1 MIGLMHAALFWA
13 CLSSIILWVLFVY
26 AHLFVDYVRTFIV
39 CTTGYMFFMNIYE
52 CLLYFVKVPFQF
64 EICCFHL
71 HSHIL
76 IST

>member
-39 CTTGYMFFMNIYE
+39 CTTGYMFFMNVY
-52 CLLYFVKVPFQF
+52 CTLLKYHFNSKFAVFIFIVIF
-64 EICCFHL
+64 
-71 HSHIL
+71 
-76 IST
+76 